1 MEKYFVTR
9 VLSLLSEKLT
19 IRVIKC
25 RLCNSDISENFFLF
39 YIKKIIKKK
48 KTVEVGN
55 NVSEYFST
63 VAVIPKF
70 V

>member
-1 MEKYFVTR
+1 MEKYFVTG

-19 IRVIKC
+19 IRVIKS
-25 RLCNSDISENFFLF
+25 RLCNSDIAENFFILH
-39 YIKKIIKKK
+39 KKTNKIE
-48 KTVEVGN
+48 TVEVGN